1 MRADKHK
8 IKEKRMTWIKRLI
21 LLFALLFAFSGGLV
35 TGYYGQIINQFLSD
49 VGEDAPKDPIVTEE
63 QDQTIADLHPIS
75 ILILGLDASEDGA
88 PERSDT
94 MMVATI
100 NPDEESVKLVSI
112 PRDTLITLPNSDRI
126 EKFNAVYP
134 IYGIN
139 GLKEFVSDYLQIPIH
154 FHATLSFQGL
164 VDLVDAVGGITVDS
178 PLAFTVQD
186 SEENSSAIA
195 IDKGIQRL
203 DGERALGYA
212 RMRKQDPRGDF
223 GRQERQREVIG
234 ALFDELLSFSSLTKV
249 TPILNAIQPNLETN
263 MSPQQ
268 IMSVATNYSSAA
280 RDLESIEMTG
290 VADYVYVPSY
300 GQELYFW
307 IPYEETLAS
316 IQTTLR
322 EHLGLKDRN
331 IDSSWYE
338 TIEGSPETDEEVL
351 PEIE

>member
-8 IKEKRMTWIKRLI
+8 LKEKRRTWIKRLI

-100 NPDEESVKLVSI
+100 NPAEESVKLVSI

-139 GLKEFVSDYLQIPIH
+139 GLKEFVSDYLQI
-154 FHATLSFQGL
+154 
-164 VDLVDAVGGITVDS
+164 
-178 PLAFTVQD
+178 
-186 SEENSSAIA
+186 
-195 IDKGIQRL
+195 
-203 DGERALGYA
+203 
-212 RMRKQDPRGDF
+212 
-223 GRQERQREVIG
+223 
-234 ALFDELLSFSSLTKV
+234 
-249 TPILNAIQPNLETN
+249 
-263 MSPQQ
+263 
-268 IMSVATNYSSAA
+268 
-280 RDLESIEMTG
+280 
-290 VADYVYVPSY
+290 
-300 GQELYFW
+300 
-307 IPYEETLAS
+307 
-316 IQTTLR
+316 
-322 EHLGLKDRN
+322 
-331 IDSSWYE
+331 
-338 TIEGSPETDEEVL
+338 
-351 PEIE
+351 